1 VEFPIKVALARAVP
15 TLPEGPGW
23 WFEPKFDG
31 HRVVLRRTDETVIL
45 YARSG
50 RVVTPYWMDLALA
63 GMVLLPGTVL
73 DGEAVIWRDGRLDF
87 GAAQSRAASSVT
99 RARALAARHPAS
111 YACWD
116 LVQHPD
122 PAIGDTRTLPY
133 TKRRALLLDLLA
145 DVGPPIQPV
154 PATDDRDVAEHWYE
168 ALQEQG
174 LEGVVAK
181 RGAAAYPSGHRGW
194 VKVRHADT
202 VDGLVVGFTGPRLRP
217 QHLALVVGDEDSQVR
232 LSARL
237 EPVLAAH
244 IGAALTDADVMG
256 ERRAEGE
263 TYTRIQTGLTV
274 EVLAGSGRHG
284 TLTVVR
290 MR

>member
-1 VEFPIKVALARAVP
+1 
-15 TLPEGPGW
+15 
-23 WFEPKFDG
+23 
-31 HRVVLRRTDETVIL
+31 
-45 YARSG
+45 
-50 RVVTPYWMDLALA
+50 MDLALA
-63 GMVLLPGTVL
+63 GMVLRPGMVL
-73 DGEAVIWRDGRLDF
+73 DGEAVIWREGRLDF

-122 PAIGDTRTLPY
+122 PAIGDTRPLPY
-133 TKRRALLLDLLA
+133 TERRALLLELLA
-145 DVGPPIQPV
+145 EVGPPIQTV

-168 ALQEQG
+168 ALQAQG

-181 RGAAAYPSGHRGW
+181 RGAAAYPSGRRGW

-217 QHLALVVGDEDSQVR
+217 QHLALVVGDEGSQVR
-232 LSARL
+232 LSGRL
-237 EPVLAAH
+237 EPVLAAR
-244 IGAALTDADVMG
+244 IGAALADAEVMG
-256 ERRAEGE
+256 ERRTEGE

>member
-1 VEFPIKVALARAVP
+1 MEFPIKVALARAVS
-15 TLPEGPGW
+15 TLPEGSGW

-31 HRVVLRRTDETVIL
+31 HRVVLRRTDDTVIL

-63 GMVLLPGTVL
+63 GMALPPGTAL
-73 DGEAVIWRDGRLDF
+73 DGEAVIWREGRLDF
-87 GAAQSRAASSVT
+87 AAAQSRAASSVT

-116 LVQHPD
+116 LVQHPN
-122 PAIGDTRTLPY
+122 PTIGDTRALPY
-133 TKRRALLLDLLA
+133 TKRRALLLELLA
-145 DVGPPIQPV
+145 DVGPPLQPV

-168 ALQEQG
+168 TLQEQG

-181 RGAAAYPSGHRGW
+181 RGTAAYPSGHRGW
-194 VKVRHADT
+194 VKVRHANT
-202 VDGLVVGFTGPRLRP
+202 VDGLIVGFTGSRLRP

-237 EPVLAAH
+237 EPILATH
-244 IGAALTDADVMG
+244 IGAALTDAEVIG

-263 TYTRIQTGLTV
+263 TYTRVQTDVTV
-274 EVLAGSGRHG
+274 DILAGSGRHG